1 MPQYRKPTP
10 KTQRQISEEQH
21 VSTYPQ
27 YGNPNLAVPEAN
39 NRGTKIS
46 WEGDDAKLFSIG
58 IKDIDEAVMYYM
70 KSIIKPYVLQN
81 GERIEVPVIYG
92 SPERWKSVQ
101 KDGYYKDKN
110 GAIMLPLI
118 IFKRDSIEKVR
129 SFGNKLDANTPN
141 NYQIFEKKYTA
152 RNAYNSFD
160 VLNGIKPQKEYYAV
174 VIPDFVNVTYSCIVS
189 TYYVEQLN
197 KIVEA
202 INYASDTY
210 WGDPDRYK
218 FRVSINTIQT
228 PTELVQDS
236 LRSVKANFSL
246 TLYGQIAPD
255 VPQKDLS
262 AINKFFDKTKTLFS
276 IETVSQIPK

>member
-1 MPQYRKPTP
+1 
-10 KTQRQISEEQH
+10 
-21 VSTYPQ
+21 
-27 YGNPNLAVPEAN
+27 
-39 NRGTKIS
+39 
-46 WEGDDAKLFSIG
+46 
-58 IKDIDEAVMYYM
+58 
-70 KSIIKPYVLQN
+70 
-81 GERIEVPVIYG
+81 
-92 SPERWKSVQ
+92 
-101 KDGYYKDKN
+101 
-110 GAIMLPLI
+110 MLPLI

-189 TYYVEQLN
+189 TYYIEQLN

-218 FRVSINTIQT
+218 FRISINTIQT

-236 LRSVKANFSL
+236 LRSVKANFSM

-262 AINKFFDKTKTLFS
+262 TINKFFDKTKAIFS

>member
-1 MPQYRKPTP
+1 MAQYRKPTP
-10 KTQRQISEEQH
+10 KSQKQLSEEQH
-21 VSTYPQ
+21 IPTYQQ
-27 YGNPNLAVPEAN
+27 YGNPNASVPAKN

-46 WEGDDAKLFSIG
+46 WEDDNAKLFSIG
-58 IKDIDEAVMYYM
+58 IKDIDEAVMYYLQNT
-70 KSIIKPYVLQN
+70 IKPYVLQN

-101 KDGYYKDKN
+101 RDGYYKDKN
-110 GAIMLPLI
+110 GAIMMPLI
-118 IFKRDSIEKVR
+118 IFKRDNIEKVR

-160 VLNGIKPQKEYYAV
+160 VLNGVKPQKEYYAV
-174 VIPDFVNVTYSCIVS
+174 VMPDFVNVTYSCIVS
-189 TYYVEQLN
+189 TYYVDQLN

-210 WGDPDRYK
+210 WGDPERYK
-218 FRVSINTIQT
+218 FRVSINSIQT

-236 LRSVKANFSL
+236 LRSVKANFNL
-246 TLYGQIAPD
+246 TLYGQIAPE

-262 AINKFFDKTKTLFS
+262 AINKYFDKTKAIFS
-276 IETVSQIPK
+276 VEVVSKLPQ

>member
-27 YGNPNLAVPEAN
+27 YGNPNAAVPPLNDRA
-39 NRGTKIS
+39 TKIS
-46 WEGDDAKLFSIG
+46 WKGDNVKPFSIG
-58 IKDIDEAVMYYM
+58 IKDIDEAVLYYLQNV
-70 KSIIKPYVLQN
+70 IKPFVIQN
-81 GERIEVPVIYG
+81 SQRIEVPIIYG

-110 GAIMLPLI
+110 GAIMLPLM

-129 SFGNKLDANTPN
+129 SVGNKLDANYPN
-141 NYQIFEKKYTA
+141 NFEVFEKKYTA
-152 RNAYNSFD
+152 RNAYDSFN
-160 VLNGIKPQKEYYAV
+160 VLNDIKPQKEYYAV
-174 VIPDFVNVTYSCIVS
+174 VIPDYVNITYSCIVS

-202 INYASDTY
+202 VNYASDAY
-210 WGDPDRYK
+210 WGDPERYK
-218 FRVSINTIQT
+218 FRVKIDTINT
-228 PTELVQDS
+228 PTELTQDS
-236 LRSVKANFSL
+236 IRLVKANFNMVL
-246 TLYGQIAPD
+246 NGQVVPD
-255 VPQKDLS
+255 LIQKDLS
-262 AINKFFDKTKTLFS
+262 AINKFFNKTKTIFS

>member
-27 YGNPNLAVPEAN
+27 YGNPNAAVPPLNDRA
-39 NRGTKIS
+39 TKIS
-46 WEGDDAKLFSIG
+46 WKGDNVKPFSIG
-58 IKDIDEAVMYYM
+58 IKDIDEAVLYYLQNV
-70 KSIIKPYVLQN
+70 IKPFVIQN
-81 GERIEVPVIYG
+81 SQRIEVPIIYG

-110 GAIMLPLI
+110 GAIMLPLM

-129 SFGNKLDANTPN
+129 SVGNQLDANYPN
-141 NYQIFEKKYTA
+141 NFEVFEKKYTA
-152 RNAYNSFD
+152 RNAYDSFN
-160 VLNGIKPQKEYYAV
+160 VLNDIKPQKEYYAV
-174 VIPDFVNVTYSCIVS
+174 VIPDYVNITYSCIVS

-202 INYASDTY
+202 VNYASDAY
-210 WGDPDRYK
+210 WGDPERYK
-218 FRVSINTIQT
+218 FRVKIDTINT
-228 PTELVQDS
+228 PTELTQDS
-236 LRSVKANFSL
+236 IRLVKANFNMVL
-246 TLYGQIAPD
+246 NGQVVPD
-255 VPQKDLS
+255 LIQKDLS
-262 AINKFFDKTKTLFS
+262 AINKFFNKTKTIFS

>member
-27 YGNPNLAVPEAN
+27 YGNPNTAVPPLNDRA
-39 NRGTKIS
+39 TKIS
-46 WEGDDAKLFSIG
+46 WKGDNVKPFSIS
-58 IKDIDEAVMYYM
+58 IKDIDEAVLYYLQNV
-70 KSIIKPYVLQN
+70 IKPFVIQN
-81 GERIEVPVIYG
+81 SQRIEVPIIYG

-110 GAIMLPLI
+110 GAIMLPLM

-129 SFGNKLDANTPN
+129 SVGNKLDANYPN
-141 NYQIFEKKYTA
+141 NFEVFEKKYTA
-152 RNAYNSFD
+152 RNAYDSFN
-160 VLNGIKPQKEYYAV
+160 VLNDIKPQKEYYAV
-174 VIPDFVNVTYSCIVS
+174 VIPDYVNITYSCIVS

-202 INYASDTY
+202 VNYASDAY
-210 WGDPDRYK
+210 WGDPERYK
-218 FRVSINTIQT
+218 FRVKIDTINT
-228 PTELVQDS
+228 PTELTQDS
-236 LRSVKANFSL
+236 IRLVKANFNMVL
-246 TLYGQIAPD
+246 NGQVVPD
-255 VPQKDLS
+255 LIQKDLS
-262 AINKFFDKTKTLFS
+262 AINKFFDKTKTIFS

>member
-21 VSTYPQ
+21 VPTYPQ
-27 YGNPNLAVPEAN
+27 YGNPNAAVPPLNDRA
-39 NRGTKIS
+39 TKIS
-46 WEGDDAKLFSIG
+46 WKGDSVKPFSIG
-58 IKDIDEAVMYYM
+58 IKDIDEAVLYYLQNV
-70 KSIIKPYVLQN
+70 IKPFVIQN
-81 GERIEVPVIYG
+81 GQRIEVPIIYG

-129 SFGNKLDANTPN
+129 SVGNKLDANFPN
-141 NYQIFEKKYTA
+141 NFEVFEKKYTA
-152 RNAYNSFD
+152 RNAYDSFN
-160 VLNGIKPQKEYYAV
+160 VLNDIKPQKEYYAV
-174 VIPDFVNVTYSCIVS
+174 VIPDYVNITYSCIVS

-202 INYASDTY
+202 VNYASDAY
-210 WGDPDRYK
+210 WGDPERYK
-218 FRVSINTIQT
+218 FRVKIDTINT
-228 PTELVQDS
+228 PTELTQDS
-236 LRSVKANFSL
+236 IRLVKANFNMVL
-246 TLYGQIAPD
+246 NGQVVPD
-255 VPQKDLS
+255 LIQKDLS
-262 AINKFFDKTKTLFS
+262 AINKFFNKTKTIFS